1 MATPAE
7 SLPRRRYRDF
17 RLRPLMKDKSPAFT
31 TAIDAVNLFNR
42 VNYQGY
48 IGALSLPFYGRAVAS
63 LPPRRL
69 QLSLRFQF

>member
-1 MATPAE
+1 
-7 SLPRRRYRDF
+7 
-17 RLRPLMKDKSPAFT
+17 MKDKSPAFT

-48 IGALSLPFYGRAVAS
+48 IGALSSPFYGRAVAS

-69 QLSLRFQF
+69 QLREIATGEFTTLADLKRELKL